1 MRRFYCYLPKII
13 FANNHELI
21 EIGLTEIPIFSILKA
36 QALSVSFK
44 EILFEEDL
52 HWQLWIR
59 GTFGVHT
66 IVINFKHFRSCAMKS
81 FQTTLLLYL
90 WWQQRRVLA
99 DSIGNV
105 LDINKDLEEY
115 KTLLTGHQIPA
126 IEDGKKWEQVP
137 FVQSI
142 KISKNRLGIHE
153 ILIIVGYI
161 L

>member
-1 MRRFYCYLPKII
+1 
-13 FANNHELI
+13 
-21 EIGLTEIPIFSILKA
+21 
-36 QALSVSFK
+36 
-44 EILFEEDL
+44 
-52 HWQLWIR
+52 
-59 GTFGVHT
+59 
-66 IVINFKHFRSCAMKS
+66 MKS

-105 LDINKDLEEY
+105 LDIKKDLEEY
-115 KTLLTGHQIPA
+115 KTLLTGHQIPV

-142 KISKNRLGIHE
+142 KISKKRLGIHE